1 MKRIGRHCVCPG
13 AALALAVALWVYDAV
28 SQTVLV
34 PIRLQAELLSK
45 VAAYDRS
52 FPKRSG
58 GRALVLVLVR
68 DGDAESQRVG
78 EQIQAELAVLTQIGG
93 LQHAEE
99 FVHFSSAQ
107 ALAELCRKRAP
118 AIIYISLG
126 LADQMEAMARALEGV
141 SILSVAVSASYVP
154 KRAVLSFDAESGR
167 PKLVVNLGQARRQDV
182 AFQPEL
188 LALARVMP

>member
-1 MKRIGRHCVCPG
+1 MSRVGRRSVFAC
-13 AALALAVALWVYDAV
+13 ASLALAVALWVSDAV
-28 SQTVLV
+28 SQTLQV

-52 FPKRSG
+52 FSQRSG
-58 GRALVLVLVR
+58 GRALVLILVR
-68 DGDAESQRVG
+68 DSDAESIRVG
-78 EQIQAELAVLTQIGG
+78 EQIQAELAVLARVGG

-118 AIIYISLG
+118 AILYISLG
-126 LADQMEAMARALEGV
+126 LADQMEGIAHALEGV
-141 SILSVAVSASYVP
+141 SILSVAASASYVP

-167 PKLVVNLGQARRQDV
+167 PKLVVNLGQARRQSV

-188 LALARVMP
+188 LALARVIP